1 MSTTRMNA
9 EAMGEPAPLEVRI
22 HRGAHEIGGNCVEL
36 RHGQDTLILDIG
48 KPLTAA
54 WGEVVP
60 LPAAIGLDDNGARP
74 LGVII
79 SHGHQDHW
87 GLAPQ
92 LPPDIPV
99 FIGEGAA
106 NILRAAKFWGSG
118 VDLHEAGHLH
128 DRVPFTL
135 GPFTVTPY
143 LADHSAYDA
152 FSLLIEAGGRSLFYT
167 GDIRGHGR
175 KAAAFERLLADPPS
189 PVHVILMEGTSFRAV
204 DPGDSDSVERDSTG
218 STAADSG
225 LAADAEA
232 DATEP
237 APELASLTESD
248 VEIQLAETL
257 RATTGLVVVL
267 GSAQNIDRLVTVYRA
282 TLRAD
287 RDLVVDLYTADIAA
301 ATGRPSIPVVGDDW
315 PRVHVYAPRRQRV
328 RVRDSGEFDR
338 VDRVRERRLYSEQLR
353 ERAGQLV
360 LFGAY
365 QGEIPNLIRDGLL
378 TGGAV
383 VWSMWDGYLGEP
395 SGKRLQAA
403 LQSANIPLIQ
413 HHTSG
418 HATPADLARLVNALH
433 PDAVVPIHTEAPDAY
448 TAIIGEIVQPHADG
462 TWWTA

>member
-9 EAMGEPAPLEVRI
+9 EALGEPAPLEVRI

-60 LPAAIGLDDNGARP
+60 LPAAIGLDEDGTRP
-74 LGVII
+74 LGVAI

-92 LPPDIPV
+92 LPTDIPV

-106 NILRAAKFWGSG
+106 NILRAAQFWGSG

-128 DRVPFTL
+128 DRVSFTL
-135 GPFTVTPY
+135 GPFTITPY

-175 KAAAFERLLADPPS
+175 KASAFERLLADPPA
-189 PVHVILMEGTSFRAV
+189 PVRAILMEGTSFRTL
-204 DPGDSDSVERDSTG
+204 DPKADQDP
-218 STAADSG
+218 AADTDP
-225 LAADAEA
+225 AW

-237 APELASLTESD
+237 APELASLSESD

-257 RATTGLVVVL
+257 RTTRGLVVVL
-267 GSAQNIDRLVTVYRA
+267 ASAQNIDRLVTVYRA

-301 ATGRPSIPVVGDDW
+301 ATGRSSIPAVGPEW
-315 PRVHVYAPRRQRV
+315 PRVHVYAPLRQRV
-328 RVRDSGEFDR
+328 RVKESGQFER
-338 VDRVRERRLYSEQLR
+338 VERVRERRLYPEQLR
-353 ERAGQLV
+353 ERAGRLV

-365 QGEIPNLIRDGLL
+365 QSEIARMIRDGLL
-378 TGGAV
+378 SGGTV
-383 VWSMWDGYLGEP
+383 VWSMWDGYLSEP
-395 SGKRLQAA
+395 SGQRLQRA
-403 LQSANIPLIQ
+403 LMTANVQLIQ
-413 HHTSG
+413 HHASG
-418 HATPADLARLVNALH
+418 HATPVDLARLVRALR
-433 PDAVVPIHTEAPDAY
+433 PEVVVPIHTEAP
-448 TAIIGEIVQPHADG
+448 GEYAATVGGIVQPHADG
-462 TWWTA
+462 TWWLV